1 MQKQE
6 HGLSTCGPYK
16 IMRTIGEGGNA
27 VVKLAEKDG
36 LQYAVKIMLLE
47 DYNSETIIRKAKEEY
62 EVVK

>member
-36 LQYAVKIMLLE
+36 IQYAVKIMLLE
-47 DYNSETIIRKAKEEY
+47 E
-62 EVVK
+62 